1 MGQEIAP
8 VGGKKL
14 PRKEVKN
21 YFKEKISA
29 IAEAH
34 AMPTLLKTPEEL
46 DERRRLL
53 IGQADALRKK
63 AKASV

>member
-21 YFKEKISA
+21 YVEEKINA
-29 IAEAH
+29 IAAAR
-34 AMPTLLKTPEEL
+34 AMPSLLKTPEEF

-53 IGQADALRKK
+53 LDQADALRKK